1 MNNDK
6 NKHYRYKKLNAQK
19 YPSKAQISFE
29 KKKEQHTDNLD
40 KQLLKLN
47 LDQMKNEEND
57 TEQELKVFEKNLK
70 HYKIFF
76 SSNYFPAIK
85 LEMVTMDM
93 HEKS

>member
-1 MNNDK
+1 
-6 NKHYRYKKLNAQK
+6 
-19 YPSKAQISFE
+19 
-29 KKKEQHTDNLD
+29 
-40 KQLLKLN
+40 
-47 LDQMKNEEND
+47 MKNEEND